1 MADTAHGAE
10 ESHKHFF
17 GYGTNVLVWLGLIGL
32 TALTVA
38 IAGINLSGLT
48 VIVALVIASVKSLMV
63 VNYFM
68 HIKFESRV
76 FRVFILVCIVIF
88 LTMIILTF
96 FDLTFRNPIK

>member
-1 MADTAHGAE
+1 MENTAQGAA

-32 TALTVA
+32 TGVTIA

-48 VIVALVIASVKSLMV
+48 VITALVIASVKSLMV

-76 FRVFILVCIVIF
+76 FKVFILICIVIF
-88 LTMIILTF
+88 LTMIVLTF